1 LPESGVLEICVK
13 AIALRPL
20 YPVRATPA
28 AANEECPSKGRRQML
43 KTPRVVLP
51 VLAGLIL
58 LATSPRLYSISPRAF
73 WLSLAFAIFMV
84 VRFVRTPT
92 PIVVDASVRQYVRRM
107 TFASTVAMLSLVVW
121 VVVRGASGLV
131 LVAAVIPIAVLAFI
145 WVRLAQ
151 RGILTR

>member
-1 LPESGVLEICVK
+1 
-13 AIALRPL
+13 
-20 YPVRATPA
+20 
-28 AANEECPSKGRRQML
+28 ML
-43 KTPRVVLP
+43 KNPRVVLP
-51 VLAGLIL
+51 CLAGLVL

-84 VRFVRTPT
+84 VRFVRTAT

-107 TFASTVAMLSLVVW
+107 TFAATVAMLSLVVW
-121 VVVRGASGLV
+121 VVVRAASGLV
-131 LVAAVIPIAVLAFI
+131 LVAAVIPMAVLAFI

>member
-1 LPESGVLEICVK
+1 
-13 AIALRPL
+13 
-20 YPVRATPA
+20 
-28 AANEECPSKGRRQML
+28 ML

-51 VLAGLIL
+51 VFAGLIL
-58 LATSPRLYSISPRAF
+58 LATSPRLYAISPWAF

-107 TFASTVAMLSLVVW
+107 TFASTVLSLGLFVW
-121 VVVRGASGLV
+121 VVVVRGASGLA
-131 LVAAVIPIAVLAFI
+131 LVAAVISIAVLAFI